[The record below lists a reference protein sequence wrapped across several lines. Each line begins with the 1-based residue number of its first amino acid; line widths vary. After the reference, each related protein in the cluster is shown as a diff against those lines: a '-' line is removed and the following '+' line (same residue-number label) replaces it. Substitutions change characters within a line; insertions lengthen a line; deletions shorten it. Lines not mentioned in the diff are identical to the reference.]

1 MYVNNHGTH
10 TLRGVQVDKYL
21 LAVSRLSTD
30 DVGSKVGH
38 AAWRNV
44 GSRHVAFAL
53 PYVLPLV
60 L

>member
-1 MYVNNHGTH
+1 MYVNNHGTQ
-10 TLRGVQVDKYL
+10 TRFVGCRIQVDKYL

-30 DVGSKVGH
+30 VGGSKVGH

-53 PYVLPLV
+53 PYVL
-60 L
+60 